1 MKLFQKGSLE
11 GRLVDRLAALSIVA
25 MVVGFAG
32 LVIKAY
38 RIAHGLS
45 DEGQADVFVE
55 EFMKEAAWS
64 FPLFAAVV
72 LGTVVVTVRTSLAP
86 LKKASDRASRID
98 PTSPG
103 VRLDNVGV
111 PSELLSLVAA
121 INEALDRLERG
132 FETQRRFTGDAAHEL
147 RTPLAILT
155 SGLEALPESV
165 AVRRLR
171 QDVMRMTRLVE
182 QLLRIARLD
191 ALPLDTRP
199 TVDLG
204 KIVTAVVEQLAPWA
218 VGLGCTIALEPP
230 PAPIVISGD
239 ADALA
244 SAIRNLIEN
253 AVHHT
258 LVGTEVIV
266 AVNAPAQVRVT
277 DHGPGIAEC
286 DRANVFSRFWR
297 APGQARTGAGLGL
310 AIVAQVAH
318 AHRGSI
324 GIEDGPNAGAI
335 FVLNLTP
342 RRE

>member
-1 MKLFQKGSLE
+1 MVG
-11 GRLVDRLAALSIVA
+11 RLAALSIVA

-55 EFMKEAAWS
+55 EFMMEAAWS

-72 LGTVVVTVRTSLAP
+72 LATVVVTVRTSLAP
-86 LKKASDRASRID
+86 LKQASDRASRID

-121 INEALDRLERG
+121 INEALERLERG

-155 SGLEALPESV
+155 SGLEALPESDE
-165 AVRRLR
+165 VRRLR

-204 KIVTAVVEQLAPWA
+204 EIVTTVVEQLAPWA

-244 SAIRNLIEN
+244 SAVRNLIEN

-258 LVGTEVIV
+258 LAGTEVIV
-266 AVNAPAQVRVT
+266 AVNAPAQVRVI
-277 DHGPGIAEC
+277 DHGPGIPEG

-310 AIVAQVAH
+310 AIVAQVAQ

-324 GIEDGPNAGAI
+324 RIEDGPQAGAN
-335 FVLNLTP
+335 FVLNFKP
-342 RRE
+342 SGQ

>member
-1 MKLFQKGSLE
+1 MTLFQKGSLE
-11 GRLVDRLAALSIVA
+11 GRLVGRLAALSIVA

-45 DEGQADVFVE
+45 DEGQADIFVE

-72 LGTVVVTVRTSLAP
+72 LATVVVTVRTSLSP
-86 LKKASDRASRID
+86 LKRASERASRID

-103 VRLDNVGV
+103 VRLDSAGV
-111 PSELLSLVAA
+111 PTELLSLVAA
-121 INEALDRLERG
+121 VNEALGRLERG

-155 SGLEALPESV
+155 SGLEALPETDDV
-165 AVRRLR
+165 HRLR

-191 ALPLDTRP
+191 ALPLDTRRP
-199 TVDLG
+199 VDLG
-204 KIVTAVVEQLAPWA
+204 ELVAEVVEQLAPWA
-218 VGLGCTIALEPP
+218 MSFDRAIAFEPP
-230 PAPIVISGD
+230 SEPVEVPGD

-244 SAIRNLIEN
+244 SAIRNLVEN

-258 LVGTEVIV
+258 LPGTEVTV
-266 AVNAPAQVRVT
+266 AVTAPAQVRVS
-277 DHGPGIAEC
+277 DQGPGIPEG

-310 AIVAQVAH
+310 AIVARVAH

-324 GIEDGPNAGAI
+324 AIEDRPHAGTD
-335 FVLNLTP
+335 FVLNLEP
-342 RRE
+342 IAR

>member
-1 MKLFQKGSLE
+1 MKLFRKGSLE
-11 GRLVDRLAALSIVA
+11 GRLVGRLAALSIVA

-45 DEGQADVFVE
+45 EEGQADVFVE

-72 LGTVVVTVRTSLAP
+72 LATVVVTVRTSLAP
-86 LKKASDRASRID
+86 LKQASNRASRID

-111 PSELLSLVAA
+111 PNELLSLVAA

-155 SGLEALPESV
+155 SGLEAMPESDE
-165 AVRRLR
+165 VRRLR

-191 ALPLDTRP
+191 ALPIDTRP

-204 KIVTAVVEQLAPWA
+204 EITTAVVEQLAPWA

-244 SAIRNLIEN
+244 SAVRNLIEN

-258 LVGTEVIV
+258 LAGTEVVV

-277 DHGPGIAEC
+277 DHGPGIPES

-324 GIEDGPNAGAI
+324 GIEDGPQAGAN
-335 FVLNLTP
+335 FVLNLKP
-342 RRE
+342 SSQ